1 MKLGAVESDMDGS
14 QADRPK
20 HLYGQVAAKGV
31 AWATLAMAIGKL
43 ASFGSQFVLGW
54 LLARKDFDLFAI
66 AISLG
71 AFVAFLRDGGTNRIL
86 MQQGARYH
94 ELARPVF
101 WIALGFNLVA
111 ASIFAACGPLAAH
124 YYGSPQLISLM
135 ALIALYM
142 PLSTPVNVLRAKL
155 SSELRFKSLARLDT
169 ISMLVRHGS
178 AVTMALLGCGAY
190 SFVVPMLI
198 VAVVDQILLRRV
210 AGEIPRGLPLTGSLF
225 MEVFRASKWVMLA
238 TPFTTFIYNGDYLVV
253 AASPLRSL
261 LSDYFFGYQ
270 LTASVAVLFNG
281 GLIGVIMPTLARLT
295 SEPGRQ
301 AAAYIRAVRL
311 LCFSAAPVCVG
322 LAVVADPLIKLL
334 FWNGKWDGA
343 IPVIQLTSIVLV
355 PLLLSTM
362 ASALIEA
369 QGRWGLQ
376 TSLMIIHATSTM
388 VAAYL
393 GSRTG
398 NTLLSLTLWVGCQ
411 HGINGLVQGFI
422 AARLTTATALE
433 YLGAI
438 VPSFLIAIFCAIMTV
453 GCMRAISADFSP
465 VSRFLTSGTVFSI
478 LVIMANGWLQ
488 RPLFYEIRS
497 LLRKE

>member
-1 MKLGAVESDMDGS
+1 MDGS
-14 QADRPK
+14 KTEQPK
-20 HLYGQVAAKGV
+20 YLYGQVAAKGV

-54 LLARKDFDLFAI
+54 LLSRKDFDLFAI

-86 MQQGARYH
+86 MQQGERYK

-111 ASIFAACGPLAAH
+111 ASIFAACAPWAAR

-135 ALIALYM
+135 SLSALYM

-155 SSELRFKSLARLDT
+155 SSELRFKTLARLDT

-198 VAVVDQILLRRV
+198 VAIVDQILLRRV
-210 AGEIPRGLPLTGSLF
+210 AGEIPPGLPLTRHLF
-225 MEVFRASKWVMLA
+225 SEVFGASKWVMLA
-238 TPFTTFIYNGDYLVV
+238 TPFTTFVYNGDYLVV
-253 AASPLRSL
+253 AASPMRAL
-261 LSDYFFGYQ
+261 LTDYFFGYQ
-270 LTASVAVLFNG
+270 LTASIAVLFNS
-281 GLIGVIMPTLARLT
+281 GLISVIMPTLARLT
-295 SEPGRQ
+295 AEPGRQ
-301 AAAYIRAVRL
+301 AAGYIRAVRL
-311 LCFSAAPVCVG
+311 LCFVAAPVCVG

-343 IPVIQLTSIVLV
+343 IPVIQLTSVVLV
-355 PLLLSTM
+355 PLLLSTL

-376 TSLMIIHATSTM
+376 TTLMVIHAVTTM
-388 VAAYL
+388 LAAYM

-398 NTLLSLTLWVGCQ
+398 NTILSLTLWVGCQ
-411 HGINGLVQGFI
+411 HVINGCIQGFI
-422 AARLTTATALE
+422 AARLTTATARE
-433 YLGAI
+433 SVGAI
-438 VPSFLIAIFCAIMTV
+438 VPSFLIALFCALGTI
-453 GCMRAISADFSP
+453 GCMRLISSDVFP
-465 VSRFLTSGTVFSI
+465 GSRFLISGTMFTVFVMI
-478 LVIMANGWLQ
+478 GNFLIQ
-488 RPLFYEIRS
+488 KPLFGEVWS
-497 LLRKE
+497 LLRRA